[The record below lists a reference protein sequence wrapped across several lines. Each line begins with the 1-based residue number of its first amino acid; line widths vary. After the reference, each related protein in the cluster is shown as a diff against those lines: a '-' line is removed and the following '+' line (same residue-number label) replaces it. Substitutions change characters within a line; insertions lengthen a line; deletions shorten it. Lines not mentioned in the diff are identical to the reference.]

1 MLRVT
6 TAATIEP
13 ITVDDVKVILRLDD
27 TGFDSVLPAMIAAAR
42 EIVEQ
47 QTGLALATAT
57 YEWTPVA
64 DRTEPL
70 PLLPATVTSDAG
82 IYPIMV
88 QTTATMA
95 PAALKAAM
103 YLLVG
108 DMLANTEA
116 STEQALIENPAF
128 ERLIA
133 PYRRVLP

>member
-6 TAATIEP
+6 VAATVEP
-13 ITVDDVKVILRLDD
+13 ITVDNVKVILRLDD
-27 TGFDSVLPAMIAAAR
+27 TAFDTVLPAMIAAAR
-42 EIVEQ
+42 EIVEG

-57 YEWTPVA
+57 YEWTPEA
-64 DRTEPL
+64 GRTEPL
-70 PLLPATVTSDAG
+70 PLLPATVTSAEG
-82 IYPIMV
+82 VYPITI
-88 QTTATMA
+88 QTSATVA

-116 STEQALIENPAF
+116 STEQALVENPAF

-133 PYRRVLP
+133 PHRRVLA

>member
-6 TAATIEP
+6 TAATAEP

-27 TGFDSVLPAMIAAAR
+27 SGFDTVLPAMIAAAR

-57 YEWTPVA
+57 YEWTPTA
-64 DRTEPL
+64 GRTEPL
-70 PLLPATVTSDAG
+70 PLLPATVTSDEG
-82 IYPIMV
+82 VYPITL
-88 QTTATMA
+88 QTTAALA

-116 STEQALIENPAF
+116 STEQALIENPAL

-133 PYRRVLP
+133 PYRRVLS